1 MKQTVRPYSKTI
13 LCTLLAAAML
23 SGCASS
29 SQTTS
34 STSASTAGSEKTQ
47 SSASSD
53 QVAKTEITLNDD
65 LDREV
70 TIERPERV
78 AVLIG
83 SFADLLSD
91 AGGKDQIAAGAHD
104 TWTSFDLGLDPEKVQ
119 DLGDVKN
126 IAQETLLAAQPDL
139 VIASAKN
146 ESQKKMLDVL
156 EASGI
161 PAVYY
166 DVSDFDDYLRVL
178 KQFTL
183 ITGDEEAWQTSGE
196 SQKKRIE
203 AVENKER
210 ENAPKVLALRETGKG
225 VKALGSDN
233 SVLGG
238 MLEQLKTDNIAGE
251 GGLDTLNMEVIA
263 QENPDMI
270 FYVAQGKDMETAEKM
285 ADQLFSSDAWKDL
298 DAVKNDRVYVLD
310 QKLYNLKPNSH
321 WAQALEDLESIVYG
335 S

>member
-1 MKQTVRPYSKTI
+1 
-13 LCTLLAAAML
+13 
-23 SGCASS
+23 
-29 SQTTS
+29 
-34 STSASTAGSEKTQ
+34 
-47 SSASSD
+47 
-53 QVAKTEITLNDD
+53 
-65 LDREV
+65 
-70 TIERPERV
+70 
-78 AVLIG
+78 
-83 SFADLLSD
+83 
-91 AGGKDQIAAGAHD
+91 
-104 TWTSFDLGLDPEKVQ
+104 
-119 DLGDVKN
+119 
-126 IAQETLLAAQPDL
+126 
-139 VIASAKN
+139 
-146 ESQKKMLDVL
+146 MLDVL